1 MKQIINP
8 IKGTRDFYPESMAVR
23 TWLYSKV
30 KLVSER
36 FGYQEYEGPFL
47 EPIALYAAKSGE
59 ELVKEQSFVFPDRS
73 GDLITLRPELTPTLA
88 RMVAQ
93 KQKQLIYPLRWWSFG
108 PFWRYEKP
116 QKGRSR
122 EFFQWN
128 IDLIGMNTPESDAEL
143 IAVIAT
149 FFREVGLNPNQVKIF
164 INDRELMESELSRLD
179 ILAGQ
184 HSNVF
189 RLIDRKEKMSLSDW
203 EAYARD
209 EGLTP
214 QQIKG
219 ILDLLQNRD
228 LWKIS
233 PNLTL
238 IFEALDAFQAK
249 EFVEYDPNIIRG
261 LDYYTSTVFEAKDMG
276 GEVRRSIL
284 GGGRY
289 NNLLSAVG
297 GEQLP
302 AVGFAM
308 GDVVITLILESYG
321 LIPSNIYNHPAQI
334 LITSFS
340 SETIKASIS
349 LSVQLRK
356 SGINVLDY
364 PEAMGLNKQ
373 LKYADKLHIPY
384 VAIIGPDELDK
395 NVFTLKELAS
405 GKQIEVPLNDAEKI
419 IPTLLASDFNS

>member
-164 INDRELMESELSRLD
+164 INDRELMETELSRLD
-179 ILAGQ
+179 ILASQ

-321 LIPSNIYNHPAQI
+321 LIPSNIYNHPAKI

-364 PEAMGLNKQ
+364 PEAVGLNKQ

-405 GKQIEVPLNDAEKI
+405 GKQIAVPLNDAEKI

>member
-164 INDRELMESELSRLD
+164 INDRELMETELSRLG

-189 RLIDRKEKMSLSDW
+189 RLIDRKEKMNLSDW

-209 EGLTP
+209 EGLTL

-228 LWKIS
+228 LWKTS

-321 LIPSNIYNHPAQI
+321 LIPSNIYNHPAKI

-340 SETIKASIS
+340 SETMKASLS

-364 PEAMGLNKQ
+364 PEAVGLNKQ

-384 VAIIGPDELDK
+384 VAIIGPDEMEK

-405 GKQIEVPLNDAEKI
+405 GKQIAVPLNDAEKI